1 MKKAIGPIGCPKGH
15 KGARGEPGKPARMDL
30 HVVVRGKPERLR
42 PCRWCKRP
50 TRGRSPRYYKT
61 GRLYWIAICLECFQ
75 TGKCRAKAIQ
85 AAIKDA
91 EKKGAYEAAEHATS
105 EVDLTEEGR

>member
-1 MKKAIGPIGCPKGH
+1 
-15 KGARGEPGKPARMDL
+15 
-30 HVVVRGKPERLR
+30 
-42 PCRWCKRP
+42 
-50 TRGRSPRYYKT
+50 
-61 GRLYWIAICLECFQ
+61 LYWIAICLECFQ